1 MIFPK
6 IVIRLLNKIR
16 LLPLLNLKTTIAV
29 NNRKVIIP
37 IIAKEGLNNIR
48 LSESWMTEV
57 LKRLQPVFNGHFV
70 DVGVNIGQTLIKA
83 FTIFNDVKY
92 IGFEPNPSCL
102 NYSKN
107 LIEINGFSNCSLIP
121 IGIGEKTEIAKLL
134 FFSDDKLDPSATI
147 IQGFRDEGTVV
158 KKEFI
163 PVFKG
168 STLSNIL
175 PTDLG
180 SILKIDV
187 EGAELEVIE
196 GFNSW
201 INATRPIILTEL
213 LPVYSVENTFRLE
226 RQKLLNSHLKNV
238 NYVITRIVKNNN
250 QVTLLKL
257 NEFDINDKIENSDYI
272 FIPVEKVEEIISLFN
287 C

>member
-1 MIFPK
+1 MNKYTFMIISK
-6 IVIRLLNKIR
+6 IAIRVLNKIS
-16 LLPLLNLKTTIAV
+16 LLPLFNIKTTISV

-37 IIAKEGLNNIR
+37 IIAQEGLNNIR
-48 LSESWMTEV
+48 LSETWMTEV
-57 LKRLQPVFNGHFV
+57 LKKLQPVFNGHFI

-83 FTIFNDVKY
+83 FTVFNDIKY

-102 NYSKN
+102 NYCKN

-121 IGIGEKTEIAKLL
+121 IGIGEKTEVTKLL

-168 STLSNIL
+168 SSLSNIL
-175 PTDLG
+175 PTNFG

-196 GFNSW
+196 GFHSW
-201 INATRPIILTEL
+201 INTTRPIILTEV
-213 LPVYSVENTFRLE
+213 LPVYSVENTFRLD
-226 RQKLLNSHLKNV
+226 RQQLLNSHLKNM
-238 NYVITRIVKNNN
+238 NYVITRIVKNESI
-250 QVTLLKL
+250 TL
-257 NEFDINDKIENSDYI
+257 ISIVSD
-272 FIPVEKVEEIISLFN
+272 VLLISSTDSSNFGFVVFSLP
-287 C
+287 